1 MLSVDPEE
9 PHEAPAANNTFN
21 CQFCVEKYVTQRGL
35 TRHTNA
41 KHQQQQNPDESN
53 QNTASANSKKIKSS
67 EEILNPLYFKDFLEK
82 CVKKLADD
90 GCYPDNIRKEF
101 HDYVVGPLD
110 KVNAAYTFIK
120 PIIVSFEGNAEN
132 FIQSFIN
139 VFLKMLILFF
149 WD

>member
-1 MLSVDPEE
+1 MHRPRI
-9 PHEAPAANNTFN
+9 TFN
-21 CQFCVEKYVTQRGL
+21 CQFCVQKYVTQRGL

-53 QNTASANSKKIKSS
+53 QNTASANSKKIKLS
-67 EEILNPLYFKDFLEK
+67 EEILHPLYFKVFLEK

-110 KVNAAYTFIK
+110 KVNAAYIFIK
-120 PIIVSFEGNAEN
+120 PIIVSSKGNADKL
-132 FIQSFIN
+132 SR
-139 VFLKMLILFF
+139 VL
-149 WD
+149 